1 MKISTSTI
9 CRGSAVLV
17 KGTRHCV
24 GLWSL
29 FGWFK
34 TSDFNLTSC
43 FVLQVLC
50 ELQVAMLEK
59 GIFPDDDVSREIMTP
74 DVRDIEDES
83 YRNLRDWYIYRDY
96 MNGLEYVVH
105 AFSHLKRKHGH
116 PDDKRALRRRS
127 ARTWLF

>member
-1 MKISTSTI
+1 MINSTSTI
-9 CRGSAVLV
+9 CRGSVCTLCQRY
-17 KGTRHCV
+17 THNIC
-24 GLWSL
+24 SL
-29 FGWFK
+29 FFWIK

-116 PDDKRALRRRS
+116 PDDKRALRKIRS